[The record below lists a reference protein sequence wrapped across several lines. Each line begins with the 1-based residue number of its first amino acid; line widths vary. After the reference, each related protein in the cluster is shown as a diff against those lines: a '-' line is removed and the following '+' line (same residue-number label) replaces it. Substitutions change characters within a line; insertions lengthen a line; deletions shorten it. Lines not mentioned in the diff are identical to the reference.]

1 MTLGK
6 TEAVDDVD
14 VIDPVD
20 VAHVVKVIDCRGS
33 VQTFISCLA
42 AGCQVIARPCT
53 TGRTEVQGIARP
65 PLRKGRLCPIF
76 AN

>member
-33 VQTFISCLA
+33 VQTFISC
-42 AGCQVIARPCT
+42 
-53 TGRTEVQGIARP
+53 
-65 PLRKGRLCPIF
+65 
-76 AN
+76 